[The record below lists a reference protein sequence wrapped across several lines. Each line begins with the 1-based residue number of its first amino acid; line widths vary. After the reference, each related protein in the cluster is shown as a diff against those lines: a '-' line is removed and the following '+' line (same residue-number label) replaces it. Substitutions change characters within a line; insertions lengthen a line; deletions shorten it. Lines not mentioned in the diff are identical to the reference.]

1 VTDRPELALQGS
13 RAHDSGEW
21 FASDSLPRHLAR
33 GAIGFGTIGAAFGLA
48 AAVSPLALLLAPVG
62 LVALR
67 GCPMC
72 WTVGLMQTISAGR
85 LRRSCSAEQGCT
97 LQRVSAGSR
106 AALK

>member
-1 VTDRPELALQGS
+1 
-13 RAHDSGEW
+13 
-21 FASDSLPRHLAR
+21 
-33 GAIGFGTIGAAFGLA
+33 
-48 AAVSPLALLLAPVG
+48 LLLAPVG

-106 AALK
+106 GALK